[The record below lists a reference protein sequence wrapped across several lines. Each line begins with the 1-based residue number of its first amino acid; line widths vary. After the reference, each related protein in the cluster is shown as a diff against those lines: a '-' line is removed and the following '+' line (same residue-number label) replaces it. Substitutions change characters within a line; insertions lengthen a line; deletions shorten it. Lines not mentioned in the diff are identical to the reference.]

1 MIKNAVTTAA
11 GSSNES
17 IAPRVPQKK
26 IQLTPYSPSDYARVY
41 WKAAK
46 SSNTKLLS
54 FDTN

>member
-11 GSSNES
+11 GSGNES

-26 IQLTPYSPSDYARVY
+26 IQLTPYSRSDYAKVY